1 MQGLCQR
8 STIQKESLIILF
20 AALHKT
26 LAGQSEAP
34 AGKILGHS
42 GTGELCA
49 SSQRWFQTAL
59 RAPCAARFVSYPPE
73 HTHKGLF
80 LYLQKHFLY
89 HCAMSE
95 HKKFV
100 KVDQCEEPHAF
111 SSLLL
116 ALVTSGA
123 RGRTENRTKHVHFCG
138 PAEFLLPSLHSL
150 PAVSRPYS
158 LLLLHCPSWVRSG
171 SAGGP
176 DCASRPLRC

>member
-1 MQGLCQR
+1 M
-8 STIQKESLIILF
+8 
-20 AALHKT
+20 
-26 LAGQSEAP
+26 
-34 AGKILGHS
+34 
-42 GTGELCA
+42 
-49 SSQRWFQTAL
+49 
-59 RAPCAARFVSYPPE
+59 SYPPE

-80 LYLQKHFLY
+80 LYLQKRFLY

-123 RGRTENRTKHVHFCG
+123 GGCTENRTKHVHFCG

-150 PAVSRPYS
+150 PAMSRPYS

-176 DCASRPLRC
+176 DCASRPSRCWLHSPGCEGVRASRLPLKDFFPDFIFLGGAGSCVRSQSTIFFFQRQKSSLKVQNVEHKNKTCE